1 MFKFFYLYFLTKGG
15 PLIVEDTPVRR
26 SLAFSW
32 IKLCWIGGM
41 LPYVLLVASIL
52 GFTCTSDFGGGGS
65 PFISYRQY
73 ISSVWKLRD
82 GKIMWE
88 ISREIERLGKHL
100 SLLVVSICCMRYG
113 KGKKEGSL

>member
-82 GKIMWE
+82 GKIM
-88 ISREIERLGKHL
+88 
-100 SLLVVSICCMRYG
+100 
-113 KGKKEGSL
+113 